1 MSVLKVEYKGKKYE
15 LGFTRNSVVMLERNG
30 FNIDEIST
38 KPMTMLPMF
47 WQGAFVAYNKG
58 IKRALVDEI
67 FENIRGKQDLI
78 SGLVEL
84 YADTL
89 NTLTD
94 EPDEDNAGNAT
105 WEIVR

>member
-1 MSVLKVEYKGKKYE
+1 MSVLKIEYNGKKYE

-30 FNIDEIST
+30 FNINEISA

-47 WQGAFVAYNKG
+47 WEGAFVAYNKG
-58 IKRALVDEI
+58 VKRSTMDEI
-67 FENIRGKQDLI
+67 YAHIPDKQGLI
-78 SGLVEL
+78 TALTEL
-84 YADTL
+84 YAETL

-94 EPDEDNAGNAT
+94 EPEDEKGNAT